1 MGTCPDITWLVD
13 ILPEILKI
21 IAQTVTGLRNLQV
34 FLTNICTLE
43 GCSDELRRKLKD
55 CQFCFQTVI
64 LHSGIWNREIRDFL
78 SYVEKNSTVEV
89 DDVAYANQFH
99 RFIGRIDDFYNE
111 VKVNLDE
118 VKATCESAVALS
130 GKTRREAK
138 VKKKTTQ
145 VVGGTVAGVF
155 FGTGVSLSIA
165 AGVFT
170 LGVGTV
176 IGLGITSGITTLAGA
191 GASLGTY
198 LSAANYENIE
208 NTCRKEYKNF
218 DDFLDEIHALNV
230 KMQTLVTKV
239 NFIKQQLEDAGKN
252 ALDKKHKKYTVAL
265 RGVKECRETLKKHQE
280 ELDAFSKSFE
290 RLNTDV

>member
-1 MGTCPDITWLVD
+1 M
-13 ILPEILKI
+13 
-21 IAQTVTGLRNLQV
+21 
-34 FLTNICTLE
+34 
-43 GCSDELRRKLKD
+43 
-55 CQFCFQTVI
+55 
-64 LHSGIWNREIRDFL
+64 
-78 SYVEKNSTVEV
+78 
-89 DDVAYANQFH
+89 
-99 RFIGRIDDFYNE
+99 
-111 VKVNLDE
+111 NLDE

-198 LSAANYENIE
+198 
-208 NTCRKEYKNF
+208 
-218 DDFLDEIHALNV
+218 
-230 KMQTLVTKV
+230 
-239 NFIKQQLEDAGKN
+239 
-252 ALDKKHKKYTVAL
+252 
-265 RGVKECRETLKKHQE
+265 
-280 ELDAFSKSFE
+280 
-290 RLNTDV
+290 